1 VDWQNT
7 DLFRYLIIGCGVL
20 AVLAIIL
27 YFLPL
32 RRISVPAVIL
42 GVLTGLAAGFGAGV
56 LAMSF
61 YGYAKPANPGGAE
74 GGGGGPPAG
83 GMGGGGGGGGMREGG
98 GGGGMMGGGGGGM
111 RGGGGMGGGMRGGGG
126 RGGPMAGGGAGP
138 NSKTQLADLIAKLD
152 VLTAKPLEVK
162 LNDEQKSKIQ
172 ARLKDLDQKKDLS
185 EGEAKSTLDAILEIV
200 KDDKDT
206 LAAAGYPPG
215 QPPASPPASANP
227 FQEGPNAEHLKALQA
242 RLGSKGTK

>member
-1 VDWQNT
+1 
-7 DLFRYLIIGCGVL
+7 VL
-20 AVLAIIL
+20 AVVAIIL
-27 YFLPL
+27 YFLPVRRL
-32 RRISVPAVIL
+32 RVPAVIL

-61 YGYAKPANPGGAE
+61 YGYAKPANPGGGE
-74 GGGGGPPAG
+74 GGGGGPPPG
-83 GMGGGGGGGGMREGG
+83 GMGGGGGGMRGGG

-126 RGGPMAGGGAGP
+126 RGGPMAGGAAGSS
-138 NSKTQLADLIAKLD
+138 SKTQLADLIAKLD

-200 KDDKDT
+200 KDNKET
-206 LAAAGYPPG
+206 LAAAGYPPS
-215 QPPASPPASANP
+215 QPPAGAPASANP
-227 FQEGPNAEHLKALQA
+227 FQEGPDAEHLKALQA